1 MSARNF
7 IKLRGELAD
16 GCKVFQ
22 AAETLG
28 VSRDEALGM
37 LCRWLLWV
45 DANCEGEDTGLT
57 WKQVGEL
64 MGHANFCSA
73 LEDIGW
79 VSIEPGEQVRVLEYD
94 KYLAPTA
101 KMRQLTAA
109 RVAACRARKRAAEA
123 GELPAGLK
131 RPRKAGKKGGKAGT
145 RLRKSGQAAS
155 ASPRRVASEA
165 TSTRKGG
172 KR

>member
-16 GCKVFQ
+16 GRKVFQ
-22 AAETLG
+22 AAEAMDCE
-28 VSRDEALGM
+28 RDKALGI

-45 DANCEGEDTGLT
+45 DENCESADTGLD
-57 WKQVGEL
+57 WSQVDELLGED
-64 MGHANFCSA
+64 GAYSA
-73 LEDIGW
+73 LSQIGW
-79 VSIEPGEQVRVLEYD
+79 VEMYDGTVRVREYE

-109 RVAACRARKRAAEA
+109 RVAAFRTRKRAAEA

-131 RPRKAGKKGGKAGT
+131 RPRKAGA

-155 ASPRRVASEA
+155 ATPRRVASET

>member
-7 IKLRGELAD
+7 IRLRGELAD
-16 GCKVFQ
+16 GRKVFV
-22 AAETLG
+22 AADAMG
-28 VSRDEALGM
+28 CGRDKALGI

-45 DANCEGEDTGLT
+45 DAHCETADTGLCLA
-57 WKQVGEL
+57 QVDELLGEI
-64 MGHANFCSA
+64 GAYSA
-73 LEDIGW
+73 LSQIGW
-79 VSIEPGEQVRVLEYD
+79 VDTQDGTVRVLEYD

-109 RVAACRARKRAAEA
+109 RVAACRARKRAAAA

-131 RPRKAGKKGGKAGT
+131 RPRRAGKKGGKAGA

-155 ASPRRVASEA
+155 ATPRRVASEA